1 MENLQNFGVEE
12 LDAKELISIDGGK
25 SWWQHA
31 TNGYATLTDDFVGIM
46 SVAIFPGPCLLA
58 IAISATIDV
67 AQH

>member
-1 MENLQNFGVEE
+1 MKNLENYGVLEM
-12 LDAKELISIDGGK
+12 DAKEIRDIDGGS

-31 TNGYATLTDDFVGIM
+31 VDGYATLTDDFIGIM
-46 SVAIFPGPCLLA
+46 AVGLMPGPCLLA